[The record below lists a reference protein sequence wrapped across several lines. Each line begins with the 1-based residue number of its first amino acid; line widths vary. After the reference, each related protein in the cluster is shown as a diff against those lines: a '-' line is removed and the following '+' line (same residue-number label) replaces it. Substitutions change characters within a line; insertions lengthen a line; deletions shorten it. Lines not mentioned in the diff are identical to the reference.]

1 MDFWNLKTL
10 RLDEF
15 RPAIFSKVEQGS
27 TVFVPAG
34 IRHGWKAA
42 HPSAEI
48 LEVVLKK

>member
-15 RPAIFSKVEQGS
+15 RPAVFTKVEQCS
-27 TVFVPAG
+27 NLFVPPG
-34 IRHGWKAA
+34 MLHGCQAS
-42 HPSAEI
+42 HPLPEI